1 MFSGMKFTKNKSK
14 PPEDPIQYKTRE
26 SSGPPTLD
34 LTSRGHVTMPVV
46 TTTKRCN
53 GKWSINKVCAGLGEK
68 SLGCNKHKES
78 TPPLMI
84 TKVDPDQIS
93 RTYSPLGTRE
103 HTMRTFTPSRDN
115 SPEEYEQTEEDSDES
130 SVFTYSNTIT
140 VVLERDN
147 GSLGITL
154 RGGLNPK
161 NPSQS
166 SPIIITHI
174 KPDGPVDREGT
185 VQVGDRLVA
194 VDNQF
199 LSNVTLKE
207 AQAILCNTSYDR
219 VTKLCIEYDI
229 SIMNDVREPGVPL
242 LVEVESP
249 RPQNLGLT
257 LVNSMGSVLVNC
269 VKQGS
274 IAERCGALL
283 PGDEILAINETLI
296 EGSGMTAEDVHR
308 FLTNCGGFGT
318 IMKLEI
324 LPKSNSDIFPS
335 DPGPYYNADSYIYA
349 TPSLKCLKDSS
360 LANNWMVSHKE
371 HLLITLQS
379 DENLGFGISLK
390 NHNYYPNSVVVSAVE
405 VGSPAD
411 KCGCIQTGD
420 QILSINQRPVVMP
433 LTNDAV
439 PLNNLVNEND
449 SLVTLEVEFTVA
461 DTVVPTSGVF
471 TVKLAKNRHS
481 NLGITIQASGGPD
494 NQMIISEIGMGS
506 VAHRSGTLIPGD
518 RIMSVNNH
526 SLQDCSIEQAS
537 DILHSSSDVVT
548 LVVQKD
554 NGMSHC
560 DLGSPSSS
568 RCDHQRDMDLISPAS
583 TELDE
588 TCSTVSS
595 NMNSVSQMAIVPPP
609 CPLQTDY
616 QSRNYTLPNHRRRS
630 SLSDNIPDVYFYD
643 DSRLMV
649 TTTPIFHN
657 SMVLEQPEFSFN
669 TFCSSNMKNNNQTGI
684 KNPADL
690 MGVFQVTLF
699 KDCIYEDFGFSVS
712 DGLYERGVF
721 INRIRPG
728 GPADLAKPRLR
739 PYDRILQVN
748 DTRTGEFDCCL
759 TVPLIAAAGDCITL
773 TVMRQPPRHSV
784 SPSIATSKAT
794 TCEIS
799 HHEQNKKVSNPR

>member
-1 MFSGMKFTKNKSK
+1 MKFTKSKSK
-14 PPEDPIQYKTRE
+14 PPEDPVQNKTRE

-34 LTSRGHVTMPVV
+34 LTSRGNVTMPIV
-46 TTTKRCN
+46 TTTRRCN
-53 GKWSINKVCAGLGEK
+53 GKWSINKVCSGISEK
-68 SLGCNKHKES
+68 GLGCNKDKES
-78 TPPLMI
+78 TPPLM
-84 TKVDPDQIS
+84 TKADPDQIS
-93 RTYSPLGTRE
+93 RTYSPMGT
-103 HTMRTFTPSRDN
+103 HMTRTYTPSRDG
-115 SPEEYEQTEEDSDES
+115 SPEFEQIEEDSDES
-130 SVFTYSNTIT
+130 SVFTYSNSIT
-140 VVLERDN
+140 VMVERDH

-161 NPSQS
+161 NPALS
-166 SPIIITHI
+166 SPIIITYI

-185 VQVGDRLVA
+185 VQIGDRLVA

-207 AQAILCNTSYDR
+207 AQAILSNDSNGPI
-219 VTKLCIEYDI
+219 TKLCIEYDI
-229 SIMNDVREPGVPL
+229 SIMNDVRQPGVPL

-257 LVNSMGSVLVNC
+257 LVNSGSSVLVNC

-308 FLTNCGGFGT
+308 FLRNCGGFGN
-318 IMKLEI
+318 IMRMEI
-324 LPKSNSDIFPS
+324 LPKANNDMFQN
-335 DPGPYYNADSYIYA
+335 DPGPYYNFDSYIYES
-349 TPSLKCLKDSS
+349 PSLKCLKDSS
-360 LANNWMVSHKE
+360 LANNWMVSHTE

-379 DENLGFGISLK
+379 DEKLGFGISLK

-405 VGSPAD
+405 IGSPAD
-411 KCGCIQTGD
+411 RCGCIQTGD

-439 PLNNLVNEND
+439 PLNHLVNETD

-471 TVKLAKNRHS
+471 TVKLAKNKHS
-481 NLGITIQASGGPD
+481 NLGITIQSSGGPD

-518 RIMSVNNH
+518 RILSVNNH
-526 SLQDCSIEQAS
+526 SLQDCSLEQAS
-537 DILHSSSDVVT
+537 EILHSCADVVT
-548 LVVQKD
+548 LVVQKETGSED
-554 NGMSHC
+554 YSEFQR
-560 DLGSPSSS
+560 LGSPSSS
-568 RCDHQRDMDLISPAS
+568 RCDRQRDLDLISPAS
-583 TELDE
+583 TEVDE

-595 NMNSVSQMAIVPPP
+595 NMNMSQMAIVPPP

-630 SLSDNIPDVYFYD
+630 SLSENIPDVYFYD

-657 SMVLEQPEFSFN
+657 SMCLEQPEFSFN
-669 TFCSSNMKNNNQTGI
+669 TFING
-684 KNPADL
+684 NPKQSRQGTKSPSDL
-690 MGVFQVTLF
+690 PGVFQVTLL
-699 KDCIYEDFGFSVS
+699 KDLIYEDFGFSVS

-728 GPADLAKPRLR
+728 GPADLAKPSLK
-739 PYDRILQVN
+739 PYDRIIQVN

-759 TVPLIAAAGDCITL
+759 TVPLIASAGDCITL
-773 TVMRQPPRHSV
+773 TVMRQLPRSSE
-784 SPSIATSKAT
+784 SPSIATSKGT
-794 TCEIS
+794 NCEVS
-799 HHEQNKKVSNPR
+799 KPEENKKVLNFDR